1 MVIVMEEQQII
12 YQNNLLLNAKL
23 NDYLKDNTIYLD
35 CEVDRESQVL
45 FCRQLRRLCERE

>member
-1 MVIVMEEQQII
+1 MKVMGEYIIANKILEE
-12 YQNNLLLNAKL
+12 AKL

-45 FCRQLRRLCERE
+45 FCRQLRK